1 MPIAIDPSLESKVQN
16 AQFLFERYVKNA
28 SANCDVLGSL
38 DGLLGDV
45 KLDLPDFGG
54 ETGVGEVFGKI
65 KEGVSNTIKQISKST
80 EFIRDKVSEIAQTI
94 SEINLLEG
102 IIPPLDFEELK
113 LEIENVQ
120 ASVSEFAD
128 ELATDLEPAIDAY
141 FNLELQ
147 VANSLEIIRSINCP
161 IVNDALAE
169 IAPGLTPYLNDI
181 SESIKNESVIRDT
194 ILKRNAS
201 GAIGN
206 ITNKVQGITSKFQ
219 GRLNKIDNTTRSL
232 NRIKQKIKGFF

>member
-1 MPIAIDPSLESKVQN
+1 MPLIIDPAIETKVQN
-16 AQFLFERYVKNA
+16 LQFLFERYVKNA

-38 DGLLGDV
+38 GGLLGDV
-45 KLDLPDFGG
+45 KLDIPDFGG

-65 KEGVSNTIKQISKST
+65 KDGVSDTIKQISQST
-80 EFIRDKVSEIAQTI
+80 KFLQDKASEIAQTI
-94 SEINLLEG
+94 KDINLLEG
-102 IIPPLDFEELK
+102 IISPTEFQELQ
-113 LEIENVQ
+113 LEIENIQ
-120 ASVSEFAD
+120 SSVIDFAN
-128 ELATDLEPAIDAY
+128 ELTIDITPAIDAY

-169 IAPGLTPYLNDI
+169 IAPGLTPFLNDI
-181 SESIKNESVIRDT
+181 SESVKNESVIRDT

-219 GRLNKIDNTTRSL
+219 GRLNTISNTTRSL
-232 NRIKQKIKGFF
+232 NRIKQKIQGFF